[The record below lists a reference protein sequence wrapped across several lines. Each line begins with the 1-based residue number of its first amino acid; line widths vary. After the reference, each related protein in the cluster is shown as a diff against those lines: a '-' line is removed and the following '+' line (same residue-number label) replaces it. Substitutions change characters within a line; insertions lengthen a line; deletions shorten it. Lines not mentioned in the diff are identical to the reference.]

1 MRVGRAIATVSIA
14 AGMALFASHAHAS
27 DDDDRNKTRTRVVDC
42 GEGERVQAAVNGAKR
57 PTTIFIEGACTEDV
71 LVDKDD
77 IALSGNRAGAACD
90 TGDPRL
96 SAGGTIDGT
105 VTVAGVRARIEFL
118 TITGSGAGILVT
130 DRGAAEIACNAIHAN
145 QAGGVLVL
153 NDSFAR
159 LRDNLISS
167 NGQRSFNQAN
177 VFFDCGLFVGDASAV
192 KSFGNTYKQN
202 QYCAVEADRQAY
214 FRNGSFIPRGTGEAP
229 DPGELDI
236 YVQKGCNQGDPAGS
250 CGDPGTVALEV
261 FNGGNVDLR
270 NADVTGLSEVSGA
283 SNLRIGTR
291 ATVNGNI
298 DARHNSVV
306 RIESRPGLIPPQTTE
321 FHGGLFCSAGALTFF
336 SRVQCGQTCTG
347 PIPGSCVP

>member
-1 MRVGRAIATVSIA
+1 MRFSKAIATVSIA
-14 AGMALFASHAHAS
+14 AVMALFATHANA
-27 DDDDRNKTRTRVVDC
+27 DDDDDGNKTRTRIVDC
-42 GEGERVQAAVNGAKR
+42 GEGQSVQAAINRAKR
-57 PTTIFIEGACTEDV
+57 PTTIFIEGSCAEDV

-77 IALSGNRAGAACD
+77 ITLSGNRAGAACD
-90 TGDPRL
+90 TGDPRF

-105 VTVAGVRARIEFL
+105 ITVAGVRARIEFL
-118 TITGSGAGILVT
+118 TITGSGEGILVT

-153 NDSFAR
+153 DDSFAR
-159 LRDNLISS
+159 LRDNLVSS
-167 NGQRSFNQAN
+167 NGQRSFNKAN

-229 DPGELDI
+229 DPDELDI
-236 YVQKGCNQGDPAGS
+236 YVQKGCNQGDPAGA

-261 FNGGNVDLR
+261 FNGGNADLR
-270 NADVTGLSEVSGA
+270 NADVTGLMEVLGA

-306 RIESRPGLIPPQTTE
+306 RLESRPGLIPPQTTD
-321 FHGGLFCSAGALTFF
+321 FHGSLFCDASVQTFF
-336 SRVQCGQTCTG
+336 SRVQCGQTCAG